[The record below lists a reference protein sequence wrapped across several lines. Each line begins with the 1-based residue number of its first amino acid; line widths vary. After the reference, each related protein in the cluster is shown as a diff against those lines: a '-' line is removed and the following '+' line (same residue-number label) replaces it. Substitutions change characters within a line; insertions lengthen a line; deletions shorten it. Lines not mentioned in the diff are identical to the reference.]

1 MNKHFKW
8 LLLSPLILTASSGLT
23 SCSNNDGYLV
33 LRVINSED
41 YIYLNDPTD
50 PESLPDLVDQ
60 FCDPQYN
67 PEIGTFLENHP
78 QYKGVKVVY
87 DTSDTN
93 ETLYSELQTGKTNYD
108 LMNVSDYMAQK
119 IVAGGM
125 AVPLYQHGLT
135 IPNYDAYASKEI
147 KGRLDNI
154 IAKQKYYDEVEGKI
168 KERDLELKDYAVGY
182 MWGTLG
188 ILFNPNYSGFSVD
201 MDTVIQDMSSFGAL
215 WDSKYKGTISI
226 KNSMRD
232 TYAAALLY
240 RYRDEFKAIQDE
252 YVASGMTDEAL
263 IIYQNKFNNIFN
275 RCSENE
281 VAEVKEALVALKDN
295 IFGLEVDSGKQDII
309 TKKIGINLAWS
320 GDAVYSMDQAEDPKE
335 VANPFELYY
344 SVPELG
350 SNLWMDTWI
359 MPNNARTDDQ
369 YELAHLFLNFLA
381 DPGVSAQNMEYTGY
395 TSFTGGDSIL
405 DLVRDW
411 YDARTEDEFMAYNP
425 YDPETEPEEYE
436 ACEGFRVFSVLT
448 DETDPEDPQYT
459 ITEIGYSDF
468 LSSRDATRNSEPLY
482 YYDPGDEEEVE
493 EPTFDLLTAIMT
505 IDEGAED
512 ERPVKYEELTVYD
525 DPDSGYDAVDLT
537 YFFKDTLTE
546 YSVDDGDA
554 IFYAEDYFYKFVDEE
569 GNPLLDEENNPIENV
584 SVGRQFFCQYPNK
597 ETINRCAV
605 MSDYGENNKYV
616 MKMWES
622 FKTNPL
628 PVWAIVTLAIIGAG
642 AVAFVT
648 MLIVNST
655 TKKSL
660 KKKRIQK

>member
-1 MNKHFKW
+1 MNKRLKW
-8 LLLSPLILTASSGLT
+8 CLLAPLILAASSGLT
-23 SCSNNDGYLV
+23 SCSDTDGYLI

-41 YIYLNDPTD
+41 YIYLNDPKD
-50 PESLPDLVDQ
+50 PESLPDLIDQ
-60 FCDPQYN
+60 FCSPDYN
-67 PEIGTFLENHP
+67 PEIGEFLANHP

-135 IPNYDAYASKEI
+135 IPYYEQYASKEI

-154 IAKQKYYDEVEGKI
+154 IAEQKYYDATEGKI
-168 KERDLELKDYAVGY
+168 KTRDLELKDYAVGY

-201 MDTVIQDMSSFGAL
+201 MDEVIQDMSSFGAL

-232 TYAAALLY
+232 TYAVALLY
-240 RYRDEFKAIQDE
+240 RYQDEFAAIQQE
-252 YVASGMTDEAL
+252 YEENLITQPDKAL
-263 IIYQNKFNNIFN
+263 EIYQTKFSAIFN
-275 RCSENE
+275 RCSEGE
-281 VAEVKEALVALKDN
+281 AAQVKEALDSLKKN
-295 IFGLEVDSGKQDII
+295 IFGLEVDSGKQDIV

-320 GDAVYSMDQAEDPKE
+320 GDAVYSMDQAEDPNE

-359 MPNNARTDDQ
+359 MPNNARSDDQ

-381 DPGVSAQNMEYTGY
+381 DPSVSAQNMEYTGY

-405 DLVRDW
+405 ELVRDW
-411 YDARTEDEFMAYNP
+411 YDARTEDELMAYNP

-436 ACEGFRVFSVLT
+436 ACEGFSVFCVAE
-448 DETDPEDPQYT
+448 DDTDPEDIQYT
-459 ITEIGYSDF
+459 ITPIDYSDF
-468 LSSRDATRNSEPLY
+468 VSTRDTSRNDEALY
-482 YYDPGDEEEVE
+482 YYDPGDEEPVE
-493 EPTFDLLTAIMT
+493 EPTIDMLTEIM
-505 IDEGAED
+505 IDENTQM
-512 ERPVKYEELTVYD
+512 KYSDITCYD
-525 DPDSGYDAVDLT
+525 DPDSGYDAVDLS
-537 YFFKDTLTE
+537 YFFEGTSLTE
-546 YSVDDGDA
+546 YDIDNGDA
-554 IFYAEDYFYKFVDEE
+554 IFYAEDYFYKFVDDE
-569 GNPLLDEENNPIENV
+569 GNPLLDDNDQPIENI

-622 FKTNPL
+622 FKTDPL
-628 PVWAIVTLAIIGAG
+628 PVWAIITFAIIGVG
-642 AVAFVT
+642 AAAFVT
-648 MLIVNST
+648 MLITNSV